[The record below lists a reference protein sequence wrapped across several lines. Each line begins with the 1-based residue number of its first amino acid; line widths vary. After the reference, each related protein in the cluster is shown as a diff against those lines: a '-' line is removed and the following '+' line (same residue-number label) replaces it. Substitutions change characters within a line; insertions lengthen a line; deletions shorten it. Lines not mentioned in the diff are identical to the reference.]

1 MLHYIISSQHSSQR
15 QRQLVRISIVRSPFR
30 SSSSGRF
37 YSIIPRTRRK
47 RDKAETATRYAF
59 LLATANTITEERR
72 EGRGGTRFF
81 FPSPRVPPFFLLIF
95 ALEESTEESRIRE
108 KKKKK
113 KEKIRITVSSAR
125 ALNTSKTNTFVEQFV
140 ARIEF
145 VLRCFFSSLTRAR
158 ERSSNAQ
165 LLGTSRGKTHSS
177 VSIYLRTPPSHYCTE
192 SETRENRSPPCF
204 FVFSPSSSV
213 FRLRSD
219 LTALII
225 WRGGGRGSL
234 SSKIIKLNRGVHRD
248 RRRWIVAKVRREVR
262 ENGWENFGKVE
273 GKTRGSF
280 SIV

>member
-1 MLHYIISSQHSSQR
+1 MTKLKLQR
-15 QRQLVRISIVRSPFR
+15 V
-30 SSSSGRF
+30 
-37 YSIIPRTRRK
+37 
-47 RDKAETATRYAF
+47 
-59 LLATANTITEERR
+59 
-72 EGRGGTRFF
+72 TRFF
-81 FPSPRVPPFFLLIF
+81 SQRRTQSRRRGGKNALLFPLPSHTPLFPLNFC
-95 ALEESTEESRIRE
+95 SRGVDRGEQDKRE
-108 KKKKK
+108 KKKK

-125 ALNTSKTNTFVEQFV
+125 ALNTSKTNTFVKQFV